1 MRAILNAEKEV
12 AKGNLWRARE
22 ILQGS
27 IPNAGYDCDLF
38 ESLGNVLLTMGDLP
52 EAGRFLFLAGKRQPE
67 YDEAI
72 KIFLRKQGRSW
83 RTLRQSFPRVAKLPR
98 LSDYP
103 DCVSRQLAELGFPK
117 VVKGSATSSP
127 VYSDSFISD
136 VVGWL
141 IIGSILMVMFLGI
154 IKLIEIVRWII

>member
-38 ESLGNVLLTMGDLP
+38 ESLGNVLLSMGDLP

-72 KIFLRKQGRSW
+72 DPAL
-83 RTLRQSFPRVAKLPR
+83 
-98 LSDYP
+98 
-103 DCVSRQLAELGFPK
+103 
-117 VVKGSATSSP
+117 
-127 VYSDSFISD
+127 
-136 VVGWL
+136 
-141 IIGSILMVMFLGI
+141 
-154 IKLIEIVRWII
+154 